1 VRWKFVDLGSGWD
14 IQVLR
19 TQSERDQFM
28 RYCNRERIRCG
39 LLRVE
44 PDRIEVEHPVL
55 EVRR

>member
-1 VRWKFVDLGSGWD
+1 MRWKFVDLGSGWD

-19 TQSERDQFM
+19 TQSERDRFM

-55 EVRR
+55 EV